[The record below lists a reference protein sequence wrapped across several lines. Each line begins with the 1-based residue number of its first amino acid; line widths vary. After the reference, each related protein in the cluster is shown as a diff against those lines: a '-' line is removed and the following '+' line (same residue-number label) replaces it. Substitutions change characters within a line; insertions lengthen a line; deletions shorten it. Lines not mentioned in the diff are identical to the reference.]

1 MASATRLESSRDVYL
16 NLVRLQ
22 DRLGAEFTA
31 LFREHGLTQAQYNV
45 LRILIGAPT
54 EGGSCQYVGE
64 RLVTRVPDVTRLI
77 DRMVSA
83 GLVQR
88 SRSEV
93 DRRVVL
99 IRPTAKGRR
108 LCDRLT
114 EPVGDLHTRQMAHM
128 PVKELAALNAAL
140 EAALSPA

>member
-16 NLVRLQ
+16 NLVRLH

-31 LFREHGLTQAQYNV
+31 LFREHGITQAQYNV
-45 LRILIGAPT
+45 LRILIGAPA

-88 SRSEV
+88 SRSEE

-108 LCDRLT
+108 LCDSLT
-114 EPVGDLHTRQMAHM
+114 EPVNDLHGRQLAHLSA
-128 PVKELAALNAAL
+128 KAIAALGASLEDALAAD
-140 EAALSPA
+140 